1 LQHDDDKALMAYF
14 TSHLASASKRQPEG
28 RWHSPALRRQPAVT
42 LARGFT
48 TTLSGIAIN
57 HVPAFMVAQ
66 ITGAFAAASVA
77 AALFPSLRNCRQRAT
92 ATRHEA
98 IAPGE

>member
-1 LQHDDDKALMAYF
+1 
-14 TSHLASASKRQPEG
+14 
-28 RWHSPALRRQPAVT
+28 LRRQPAVT